1 MSDFDSPPIPLTR
14 SSDPQPFP
22 VDALPATVGLMV
34 QAVAH
39 ATQTDPA
46 MAATSALSVLAA
58 CAGGHAEVEIRRGWR
73 EPLCLYTVTVA
84 GPGER
89 KSAVQAALTRPV
101 LDVEH
106 RLAEAGAHSR
116 LEAETLKQIAIRD
129 AERTR
134 NAAASA
140 KPEDKSKLQA
150 DAIGA
155 VATAES
161 ITVPVIPRLVADD
174 VTPEAAATLLAD
186 QGGRLAILSA
196 EGGVF
201 DIIAGRYSKSIPNM
215 DLWLKGHSGDPI
227 KVDRKGRPPEYIRR
241 PALTLG
247 LMVQPSVL
255 TEIARQPSFRG
266 RGLLARILYAMPAS
280 KVGSRKIAPDPVP
293 PEIEGAYEK
302 LIGELAEGLA
312 GWSGDPA
319 MLMLTP
325 EAGEAVRQ
333 LEFEVEPTLAGSGSL
348 ASLADWG
355 AKYVG
360 AVVRIAGLLHLA
372 QHGHDRG
379 IRESLNADTVNDAV
393 QIGDYYRACAIQAF
407 DVMQTD
413 QATADAAYLA
423 EKLSHIDGDTVSAR
437 DLHRA
442 SRGRFKTRA
451 DLEPALTRL
460 VEHDYLQPLPMPE
473 KSTAGRPPS
482 PLYEINNLWTERT
495 ERTQV
500 DA

>member
-1 MSDFDSPPIPLTR
+1 MNHFDNPPVPLTK
-14 SSDPQPFP
+14 SSEPPPFP
-22 VDALPATVGLMV
+22 VDALPSTVGLMV
-34 QAVAH
+34 EAVAE

-73 EPLCLYTVTVA
+73 EPLNLYTVTVA

-89 KSAVQAALTRPV
+89 KSAVQATLTRPV

-106 RLAEAGAHSR
+106 RLAEVGAHSR
-116 LEAETLKQIAIRD
+116 LEAETLKQIALKD

-140 KPEDKSKLQA
+140 KAEDKAKAQA

-155 VATAES
+155 VEAAEA

-174 VTPEAAATLLAD
+174 VTPEAAASLLAD

-196 EGGVF
+196 EGGIF
-201 DIIAGRYSKSIPNM
+201 DIIAGRYSRAIPNM
-215 DLWLKGHSGDPI
+215 DLWLKGHSGDSI

-255 TEIARQPSFRG
+255 TEIARNPSFRG
-266 RGLLARILYAMPAS
+266 RGLLARILYAVPVS
-280 KVGSRKIAPDPVP
+280 KVGSRKIAADPVR
-293 PEIEGAYEK
+293 PEIEAAYDK
-302 LIGELAEGLA
+302 LVGQLAEGLA
-312 GWSGDPA
+312 GWVGDPA
-319 MLMLTP
+319 ILMLTP
-325 EAGEAVRQ
+325 EAGEVVRE
-333 LEFEVEPTLAGSGSL
+333 LEFEVEPTLAGTGSL

-372 QHGHDRG
+372 HEGHDKGTRKPV
-379 IRESLNADTVNDAV
+379 SADVTRDAV
-393 QIGDYYRACAIQAF
+393 RIGDYYRACAIQAF
-407 DVMQTD
+407 DAMQTD
-413 QATADAAYLA
+413 QATTDAAYLA
-423 EKLSHIDGDTVSAR
+423 DKLLHSDSDTVSAR
-437 DLHRA
+437 DLHRV

-460 VEHDYLQPLPMPE
+460 IEHDYLVPVPMPDQ
-473 KSTAGRPPS
+473 TTPGRPQS
-482 PLYEINNLWTERT
+482 PLYRINNMWTERT
-495 ERTQV
+495 QRTKT
-500 DA
+500 AA